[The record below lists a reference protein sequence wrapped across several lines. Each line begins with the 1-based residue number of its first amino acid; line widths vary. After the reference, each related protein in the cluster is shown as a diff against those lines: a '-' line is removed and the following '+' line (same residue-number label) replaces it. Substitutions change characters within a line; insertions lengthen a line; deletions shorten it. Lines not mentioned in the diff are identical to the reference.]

1 MNSPLAGLSVGAR
14 EKLAEFDVN
23 GDGNLDP
30 NEISQIVDTL
40 ANEQFRGRHLKYGF
54 LALALVVVVLIG
66 CMFGISW
73 AVFLANKDTEVQQGV
88 WVTRADKLPI
98 QLGNSQMTVVD
109 GMLCSRDASNATVS
123 TQPNTVQRPLSAN
136 MTTAQLTSL
145 TRVYLSSSTY
155 RLVAGSPPTLL
166 LSTPSGSLEVSGN
179 SISGHRWPGG
189 GHGDGLAGGNG
200 HLHEIMA
207 PIYQPAS
214 TCRTGFDSNGR
225 SAIAAAVGH
234 LPTKVR
240 PRHAH
245 RIKHG
250 LELEKELVWVW
261 RGMLIGLGIFFAFL
275 AAITLGLIY
284 AVGFASKNTV
294 VENSTLVTRGTQ
306 APVQVGNSAFTVDSR
321 NMLVA
326 THPGNS
332 SNTTVPLLVQTTTVQ
347 TLKLLSSNMTASE
360 LQSVRK
366 VYLKST
372 DGTELA
378 LKVTSCTL
386 REDSS
391 APGRGLRVALLS
403 TPSGMLQLRGE
414 AVSVVAPGAG
424 GVLLQQDGSPMA
436 GLAGPA
442 STTTAR
448 ASIITGPYQHLFFR
462 RRAAGKVEAAH
473 VAG

>member
-1 MNSPLAGLSVGAR
+1 MSPGSAYSHGYNDRFSPRCTRHL
-14 EKLAEFDVN
+14 N
-23 GDGNLDP
+23 GDRTSPG
-30 NEISQIVDTL
+30 V
-40 ANEQFRGRHLKYGF
+40 
-54 LALALVVVVLIG
+54 
-66 CMFGISW
+66 
-73 AVFLANKDTEVQQGV
+73 GV
-88 WVTRADKLPI
+88 WRQYAI
-98 QLGNSQMTVVD
+98 
-109 GMLCSRDASNATVS
+109 
-123 TQPNTVQRPLSAN
+123 
-136 MTTAQLTSL
+136 
-145 TRVYLSSSTY
+145 
-155 RLVAGSPPTLL
+155 
-166 LSTPSGSLEVSGN
+166 
-179 SISGHRWPGG
+179 SISR
-189 GHGDGLAGGNG
+189 
-200 HLHEIMA
+200 
-207 PIYQPAS
+207 
-214 TCRTGFDSNGR
+214 FDSNGR

-436 GLAGPA
+436 GLAGVFGML
-442 STTTAR
+442 S
-448 ASIITGPYQHLFFR
+448 
-462 RRAAGKVEAAH
+462 
-473 VAG
+473 